1 MSIRF
6 LQRNLVARHNQ
17 LLRVKSNGQPLE
29 RSQVTHPSRLLRREG
44 SYDLTPQLSDSSLGF
59 SLLCASAF
67 PFSIFPFLFSILCSL
82 SVSALSYSSSS
93 LLPSSSANASN

>member
-29 RSQVTHPSRLLRREG
+29 RSQVPHEPCAPFASRFPYRGSPLKPSFQLLQCR
-44 SYDLTPQLSDSSLGF
+44 
-59 SLLCASAF
+59 CASGRSPPQQSEQVEFA
-67 PFSIFPFLFSILCSL
+67 SL
-82 SVSALSYSSSS
+82 PTLALSP
-93 LLPSSSANASN
+93 LAATLINLFAKVL